1 MMRGWSGIVA
11 GLVLGGFVFC
21 LGALYLIGAFPTRGM
36 RCFGRTT
43 FSVAKWRAGA
53 GDDGHVTARGCMVDD
68 YLRRHPPVGRS
79 REELVGELGVPPQT
93 GYFREYDLVYWLGPE
108 RGLMALDSEWLVIRF
123 DPSGR
128 AVEGKL
134 VTD

>member
-1 MMRGWSGIVA
+1 MMQRWGGVLAGI
-11 GLVLGGFVFC
+11 GLGGLAVG

-43 FSVAKWRAGA
+43 FAVTKWRAGA
-53 GDDGHVTARGCMVDD
+53 DDDGRVTARGCMIDD

-79 REELVGELGVPPQT
+79 REEIVRELGVPRET
-93 GYFREYDLVYWLGPE
+93 GYFRDYDLVYWLGPE
-108 RGLMALDSEWLVIRF
+108 RGLMALDSEWLVVRF
-123 DPSGR
+123 DSSGR